1 MLEKISN
8 FIYYFD
14 IIGPSPKLYIFNKET
29 YKSVFSLI
37 FSILIILLSFI
48 YILYS
53 LYDYI
58 QNNRPNIV
66 YSKSNDFYEERKIY
80 LKEILLMFQ
89 ILDCN
94 TMRKL
99 NESIVYFESIHA
111 TVYDNARVNYIPLK
125 VKTCKPG
132 ENLNIKY
139 EKLLKNKI
147 NELTDKQIKE
157 DKNIEDFYCINNE
170 NLDVNLFYEPNIGY
184 SYFDLNIILLNQSLY
199 KPENLSI
206 MIVYENSFIN
216 HDNKK
221 SPISEGISYQFLQIF
236 SSYEY
241 YTTNCNFQYLKYET
255 DDGYFFEAS
264 KYLKGLSF
272 FDMTYLKNNQENYNL
287 EKDFITKNSS
297 KIGTI
302 RFTLNK
308 SNYDFYRRNYKKIP
322 TLLAEIMSLISLM
335 FEIGRQILSFLNEK
349 KMSVDLIRTLFNIEK
364 KSRKYKFNNY
374 NDRIKIVPE
383 KMNNSFKLSEKNSI
397 YIKTSES
404 INDGFENKN
413 EIILKKINV
422 FHIIKNFFCC
432 NGLKDKLISL
442 IHEIIKKDMSVET
455 ILERFYNLGRIYK
468 AITDIEKYN
477 LGLNKDSRFKEINSI
492 IYDIILRM
500 NKSRKKESDL

>member
-1 MLEKISN
+1 
-8 FIYYFD
+8 
-14 IIGPSPKLYIFNKET
+14 
-29 YKSVFSLI
+29 
-37 FSILIILLSFI
+37 
-48 YILYS
+48 
-53 LYDYI
+53 
-58 QNNRPNIV
+58 
-66 YSKSNDFYEERKIY
+66 
-80 LKEILLMFQ
+80 
-89 ILDCN
+89 
-94 TMRKL
+94 
-99 NESIVYFESIHA
+99 
-111 TVYDNARVNYIPLK
+111 
-125 VKTCKPG
+125 
-132 ENLNIKY
+132 
-139 EKLLKNKI
+139 
-147 NELTDKQIKE
+147 
-157 DKNIEDFYCINNE
+157 
-170 NLDVNLFYEPNIGY
+170 
-184 SYFDLNIILLNQSLY
+184 
-199 KPENLSI
+199 
-206 MIVYENSFIN
+206 
-216 HDNKK
+216 
-221 SPISEGISYQFLQIF
+221 
-236 SSYEY
+236 
-241 YTTNCNFQYLKYET
+241 
-255 DDGYFFEAS
+255 
-264 KYLKGLSF
+264 
-272 FDMTYLKNNQENYNL
+272 
-287 EKDFITKNSS
+287 
-297 KIGTI
+297 
-302 RFTLNK
+302 
-308 SNYDFYRRNYKKIP
+308 
-322 TLLAEIMSLISLM
+322 MSLISLM

>member
-1 MLEKISN
+1 
-8 FIYYFD
+8 
-14 IIGPSPKLYIFNKET
+14 
-29 YKSVFSLI
+29 
-37 FSILIILLSFI
+37 
-48 YILYS
+48 
-53 LYDYI
+53 
-58 QNNRPNIV
+58 
-66 YSKSNDFYEERKIY
+66 
-80 LKEILLMFQ
+80 
-89 ILDCN
+89 
-94 TMRKL
+94 
-99 NESIVYFESIHA
+99 
-111 TVYDNARVNYIPLK
+111 
-125 VKTCKPG
+125 
-132 ENLNIKY
+132 
-139 EKLLKNKI
+139 
-147 NELTDKQIKE
+147 
-157 DKNIEDFYCINNE
+157 
-170 NLDVNLFYEPNIGY
+170 
-184 SYFDLNIILLNQSLY
+184 
-199 KPENLSI
+199 
-206 MIVYENSFIN
+206 
-216 HDNKK
+216 
-221 SPISEGISYQFLQIF
+221 
-236 SSYEY
+236 
-241 YTTNCNFQYLKYET
+241 
-255 DDGYFFEAS
+255 
-264 KYLKGLSF
+264 
-272 FDMTYLKNNQENYNL
+272 MTYLKNNQENYNL
-287 EKDFITKNSS
+287 EKDFIKKNSS

-404 INDGFENKN
+404 INDEFENKN

-468 AITDIEKYN
+468 AIIDIEKYN